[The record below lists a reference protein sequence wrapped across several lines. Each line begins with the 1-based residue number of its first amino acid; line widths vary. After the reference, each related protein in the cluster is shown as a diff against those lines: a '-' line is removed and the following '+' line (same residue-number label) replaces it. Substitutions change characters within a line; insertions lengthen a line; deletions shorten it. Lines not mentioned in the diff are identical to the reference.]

1 MSGPLAATAI
11 VEIAALGAVPFAG
24 MMLSDLGADV
34 VRIDRVVAGS
44 RQGRPYSP
52 MDRGRRSI
60 AVDLKHPDGRQV
72 VLDLLRQAD
81 GVMEGFRPGVME
93 KLKLGPNVVLA
104 ANPRIVYGRMTGWG
118 QTGPLA
124 NAAGHDINYVALSG
138 PLAHIGA
145 EGRPPDVP
153 LNLVG
158 DMGGGGMLLAV
169 GMLAGLLA
177 ASRSGAGQVVDAA
190 MVDGAALMMASMC
203 GALARGD
210 WQAERGTNLTD
221 GGAPFYGVYE
231 TADHRYVA
239 VGAIEPRF
247 YQQLAD
253 LAGLPLDPLDDRMN
267 RTRWP
272 ETRRRLEKMFASRSQ
287 AEWRRLL
294 EGTDACFAPVLPIPE
309 AAGHPQ
315 LSARSTYV
323 TADGVL
329 QPAPAPRFNRTPGQI
344 RGTPPDPGQHTMEIL
359 ESLEY
364 PGARIAELITC
375 GAVA

>member
-34 VRIDRVVAGS
+34 VRIDRVMAGS
-44 RQGRPYSP
+44 RRGRPYSP

-72 VLDLLRQAD
+72 VLDILRQAD

-93 KLKLGPNVVLA
+93 KLKLGPDVVLA

-177 ASRSGAGQVVDAA
+177 ASRSGVGQVVDAA
-190 MVDGAALMMASMC
+190 MVDGAALMMVSMC

-253 LAGLPLDPLDDRMN
+253 LAGLPLDTLDDRMN
-267 RTRWP
+267 RARWP
-272 ETRRRLEKMFASRSQ
+272 ETRRCLEKLFASRSQ

-294 EGTDACFAPVLPIPE
+294 EGTDACFAPVLSIPE

-329 QPAPAPRFNRTPGQI
+329 QPAPAPRFDRTPGQI

-364 PGARIAELITC
+364 PQARIAELITC